1 MLASQRE
8 MERDLGA
15 DPRAAAGLLRLLANE
30 RRLQVLCALREGE
43 LSVGQ
48 LMDVVGL
55 SQSAISQHLARLR
68 SQGAVATRRAGQT
81 IFYRIADDEVLTVLG
96 AVAQV
101 INRRRAGG

>member
-1 MLASQRE
+1 MLASPIT

-15 DPRAAAGLLRLLANE
+15 NASAAADLLRLLANE

-48 LMDVVGL
+48 LVDIVGL
-55 SQSAISQHLARLR
+55 SQSALSQHLARLR
-68 SQGAVATRRAGQT
+68 SEGAVATRRSGQT
-81 IFYRIADDEVLTVLG
+81 IFYRIADDEVLTVLA

-101 INRRRAGG
+101 MNRRRARG